1 MKIPLRICNLGR
13 QCKGIVYVEKN
24 RKACEKKKKETKC
37 NLQIKEKLLTDK
49 STGYTHLRKKVKNSK
64 E

>member
-1 MKIPLRICNLGR
+1 MGR
-13 QCKGIVYVEKN
+13 QVKVLCMWKKI
-24 RKACEKKKKETKC
+24 ACEKKKKETKC